1 MNLALC
7 TSRPRIRMSCSVRPK
22 NSRPA
27 AIVVGSLLLTIV
39 FGSQLSHSATLDPSG
54 VDEASFVSAPAD
66 TRALASK
73 VADLEKVF
81 WICDYT
87 ATMHGIDRDLAV
99 ACSGVTDELKQ
110 MKFGGSY
117 EKLLAWWRLDK
128 LARHQ
133 GLQQASTAQFA
144 Q

>member
-7 TSRPRIRMSCSVRPK
+7 TSRPRIRMSQSVRSK

-27 AIVVGSLLLTIV
+27 TIVVGSLLLAIL
-39 FGSQLSHSATLDPSG
+39 FGCQLSYSATLDPSG

-87 ATMHGIDRDLAV
+87 ATTHGIDRDLAV
-99 ACSGVTDELKQ
+99 ACSSVTDELKQ
-110 MKFGGSY
+110 LKFGGSY

-128 LARHQ
+128 VARHQ
-133 GLQQASTAQFA
+133 GLHAQFA